1 MIKPLFIFEI
11 ANNHQGSVEH
21 GIEIIRSLSD
31 VCQVFRN
38 KFDFAI
44 KFQYRNLDTFIHPA
58 YQGNINVKN
67 VKRFKET
74 RLSQGQFLLLL
85 QEVRNCG
92 FQAICTPFDE
102 DSVIYIQE
110 QNYDYIKIASC
121 SFTDWPLLEKIAS
134 TKIPVIASGAGS
146 SLDEVKRVVS
156 FFEHRGIYLAL
167 MHCIAEYPTPNEDLQ
182 LNQIDFYRKNFPGH
196 DIGFSTHEDPK
207 NMDPIKIAVAKGA
220 VIFEKHVG
228 IATDTIVLNGYSAN
242 MIQVKNWLIEAER
255 AYEICGISGQ
265 RYSPKE
271 KEIQDLQALQ
281 RGVFANDKLF
291 GGEKLSNEQFYLAFP
306 SQSGQ
311 LLAQDL
317 SKYNNIQL
325 KNNVCISK
333 NSPILKNDV
342 IIQNNS
348 ENIRKIV
355 KDVMKLLKKSNEVIP
370 SGSLCELSHHF
381 GIERIYETGVAMIGC
396 VNREYCK
403 KILVVFPGQSHPMHY
418 HKRKEETFIVIYGEV
433 DVNMDGN
440 IYNYHR
446 GDAVVVERGVKH
458 CFSSKTGCVFEEI
471 STTHYKDDSFYES
484 DENFVTPRKT
494 TVYITDVMLREMD
507 E

>member
-156 FFEHRGIYLAL
+156 FLSIE
-167 MHCIAEYPTPNEDLQ
+167 EYT
-182 LNQIDFYRKNFPGH
+182 
-196 DIGFSTHEDPK
+196 
-207 NMDPIKIAVAKGA
+207 
-220 VIFEKHVG
+220 
-228 IATDTIVLNGYSAN
+228 
-242 MIQVKNWLIEAER
+242 
-255 AYEICGISGQ
+255 
-265 RYSPKE
+265 
-271 KEIQDLQALQ
+271 
-281 RGVFANDKLF
+281 
-291 GGEKLSNEQFYLAFP
+291 
-306 SQSGQ
+306 
-311 LLAQDL
+311 
-317 SKYNNIQL
+317 
-325 KNNVCISK
+325 
-333 NSPILKNDV
+333 
-342 IIQNNS
+342 
-348 ENIRKIV
+348 
-355 KDVMKLLKKSNEVIP
+355 
-370 SGSLCELSHHF
+370 
-381 GIERIYETGVAMIGC
+381 
-396 VNREYCK
+396 
-403 KILVVFPGQSHPMHY
+403 
-418 HKRKEETFIVIYGEV
+418 
-433 DVNMDGN
+433 
-440 IYNYHR
+440 
-446 GDAVVVERGVKH
+446 
-458 CFSSKTGCVFEEI
+458 
-471 STTHYKDDSFYES
+471 
-484 DENFVTPRKT
+484 
-494 TVYITDVMLREMD
+494 
-507 E
+507 